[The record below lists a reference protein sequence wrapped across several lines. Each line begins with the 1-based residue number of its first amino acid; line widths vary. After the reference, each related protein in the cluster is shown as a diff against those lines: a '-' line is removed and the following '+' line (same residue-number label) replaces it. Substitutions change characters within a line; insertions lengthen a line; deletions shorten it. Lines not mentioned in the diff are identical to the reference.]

1 MISRLVDTASLRI
14 HPLAYIVPEM
24 RSDEWT
30 QFLADVK
37 QAGIRVPLEVIGD
50 TVIDGR
56 HRLKAAQ
63 LLDIKQVPVVDAP
76 INGDTAE
83 VYMMKAA
90 VLRRHLTDDQRA
102 YLAVRWKNENNH
114 QGARTD
120 IQSSTSAGMPCGSS
134 ESVIDTRSITTELFN
149 ISRTKVDRATKVKNS
164 RPDLFE
170 KVGTGDIA
178 LSNAYRQV
186 KGIEER
192 AKIENTKPPAGKYQV
207 IVIDP
212 PWQYD
217 NRQNDPTHR
226 AASPY
231 QMMSIDDIKKLPI
244 PAADD
249 SILWLWTTN
258 TFLPDAFQILTTWGF
273 TYRTCLTWGKD
284 FIGLGDWLAGQTE
297 HCLLATKGNYRVSRL
312 NESTLLTAPKTHH
325 SEKPDKF
332 YEMVINL
339 CPGTRIDMFAR
350 KDHNGFTAWG
360 AETVSGG
367 GKVE

>member
-1 MISRLVDTASLRI
+1 MISRLVDTATLKI
-14 HPLAYIVPEM
+14 HPLAHIVPEM
-24 RSDEWT
+24 RSDEWN

-37 QAGIRVPLEVIGD
+37 LAGIRVPLEVIGD
-50 TVIDGR
+50 VVIDGR

-63 LLDIKQVPVVDAP
+63 FLGLNEVPVVDAP
-76 INGDTAE
+76 VNGDPPE

-102 YLAVRWKNENNH
+102 CLAVNWKDENNH

-120 IQSSTSAGMPCGSS
+120 LQIATSAGTPCRSS
-134 ESVIDTRSITTELFN
+134 ESAIDTRAATRDLFN
-149 ISRTKVDRATKVKNS
+149 ISRTKIEKATQVKNS

-178 LSNAYRQV
+178 LSNAFKQV
-186 KGIEER
+186 KGAEER
-192 AKIENTKPPAGKYQV
+192 VKIENTKPPTGLYQV

-217 NRQNDPTHR
+217 NRQSDPTHR

-231 QMMSIDDIKKLPI
+231 EMMSIEDIKKLVI
-244 PAADD
+244 PAAED
-249 SILWLWTTN
+249 SILWLWVTN
-258 TFLPDAFQILTTWGF
+258 SFLPDGFHLLEEWGF
-273 TYRTCLTWGKD
+273 TYHTTLTWAKD

-297 HCLLATKGNYRVSRL
+297 HCLLATKGNYRVSRY

-325 SEKPDKF
+325 SEKPDSF
-332 YEMVINL
+332 YSMVAKL

-350 KDHNGFTAWG
+350 KPHEGFESWG
-360 AETVSGG
+360 AE
-367 GKVE
+367 KDAR